1 MSFLLYFKD
10 LFTALILRPLVR
22 DPFRFAITILGV
34 AIGVSVFLSIQLANR
49 QTLLSFSESVDLV
62 LGRADAVIEAEGM
75 PFDEKHFR
83 SLLPLREW
91 IKVYPV
97 IRGYGVEVNSNEV
110 VEIMGTDLLQ
120 DSGVRDFSLKTSRQD
135 LKGLLQIIL
144 APAGVVLPEKFIP
157 DTDYQPGDP
166 LRLIIDDREQ
176 TLNINAILEHKGIAK
191 ALNGNYVIMDIAA
204 AQKVLGKIGK
214 LDRIEVEFL
223 KSKDFPRMQ
232 KMISEVLPDYLR
244 VDRPERRNRQVEK
257 MYPLNSQ
264 SHLWAVEIL
273 RQHQR

>member
-1 MSFLLYFKD
+1 MSFLIYFKD

-22 DPFRFAITILGV
+22 DPFRFAITVFGV

-75 PFDEKHFR
+75 PFDEQHFK

-110 VEIMGTDLLQ
+110 VEILGTDLLQ
-120 DSGVRDFSLKTSRQD
+120 DSGVRDFSLKTTSHD
-135 LKGLLQIIL
+135 LKGLLPIIL
-144 APAGVVLPEKFIP
+144 DPAGVVLPEKFIP

-166 LRLIIDDREQ
+166 LRLIIDGREQ
-176 TLNINAILEHKGIAK
+176 TLNVNAILEHKGIAK

-204 AQKVLGKIGK
+204 AQKVLG
-214 LDRIEVEFL
+214 
-223 KSKDFPRMQ
+223 
-232 KMISEVLPDYLR
+232 
-244 VDRPERRNRQVEK
+244 
-257 MYPLNSQ
+257 
-264 SHLWAVEIL
+264 
-273 RQHQR
+273 